1 MRIQSLSRR
10 WSILNYVVSEPDEWT
25 CRAIAEDL
33 GVCPKDI
40 GMAVRALEQRGL
52 LVKGK
57 KVGRA
62 RALFPTPAGVEV
74 LYTSI

>member
-1 MRIQSLSRR
+1 MKLQSLSRR
-10 WSILNYVVSEPDEWT
+10 WSILNYVVSEPNEWT

-33 GVCPKDI
+33 GTSPKHVS
-40 GMAVRALEQRGL
+40 MAVRSLEQKGL

-62 RALFPTPAGVEV
+62 HALFPTPAGVEA
-74 LYTSI
+74 LYESI